1 MVAALTPLEATPYN
15 DPLHLPGKDAPPVRS
30 PARAAGGGARG
41 FALRFIGGKYQ
52 GGEFP
57 LLDNREIIVGRGSNL
72 DMVLVEDM
80 VSRRHAKITVQ
91 GDEVTIQDL
100 GSTNGTFVNG
110 ERVKTSRLVEGDR
123 ILIGTSILTL
133 VSANGGATEVE
144 SRDLSEISAE
154 RRTSQVRTMSGT
166 IEEVPLPDLLQLFS
180 TNKKSGVVVV
190 KSEPNVGRIY
200 LRKGQIFFASINDKT
215 DVPPLKSLYRM
226 LGWERGTF
234 DLTPPEDREFAD
246 EIRLGTEALLM
257 EGMRQLDEMR
267 RYGLVIAQPDA
278 RLSISGPLVPP
289 LRDLSPK
296 ELDVLQLAWNY
307 GQVDTV
313 LDRSQATDA
322 ETTAILVHLIEKDYL
337 RLE

>member
-1 MVAALTPLEATPYN
+1 
-15 DPLHLPGKDAPPVRS
+15 LPGKDAPPVRNA
-30 PARAAGGGARG
+30 ARAAGSGARG

-57 LLDNREIIVGRGSNL
+57 LLDNREVIVGRGSNL

-80 VSRRHAKITVQ
+80 VSRRHAKITVS

-110 ERVKTSRLVEGDR
+110 ERIKSARLVEGDR

-144 SRDLSEISAE
+144 SKDLSEISAE

-190 KSEPNVGRIY
+190 KSDPHVGRIY
-200 LRKGQIFFASINDKT
+200 LRKGQIFYATIDERT
-215 DVPPLKSLYRM
+215 DVAPLKSLYRM
-226 LGWERGTF
+226 LGWERGAF
-234 DLTPPEDREFAD
+234 DLTPPDERTFAD
-246 EIRLGTEALLM
+246 EIQLGTEAMLM

-267 RYGLVIAQPDA
+267 RYQLVISQPDT
-278 RLSISGPLVPP
+278 RLSIAGPLVPP
-289 LRDLSPK
+289 LRDLQPK
-296 ELDVLQLAWNY
+296 ELDVLQLVWNY

-313 LDRSQATDA
+313 LDRSAATDA
-322 ETTAILVHLIEKDYL
+322 ETTAILVRLIEKDYL
-337 RLE
+337 RID